1 MPKTIQQAQRQSPLP
16 LLEQHMLWSHV
27 LGVQRA
33 WLIAHE
39 RDPTAAADWDQYH
52 TLQAQRHEGV
62 PMAYLLGWR
71 AVMGHRFEVG
81 PGVLIP
87 RAETA
92 ALVTHVIE
100 YVTSRVEQQLILYLG
115 TV

>member
-33 WLIAHE
+33 WLIAHD
-39 RDPTAAADWDQYH
+39 RDPIAAADWDQYH
-52 TLQAQRHEGV
+52 TLQAQRHGGV

-71 AVMGHRFEVG
+71 EFMGHRFEEIG
-81 PGVLIP
+81 
-87 RAETA
+87 RASCREGRSTSGA
-92 ALVTHVIE
+92 AGGDSGG
-100 YVTSRVEQQLILYLG
+100 SR
-115 TV
+115 